1 MNAWWNSS
9 WYRGFCAYTDG
20 QSASSAACGTP
31 GLVKGSW
38 RLARAE
44 QCVRWCEAC
53 EACVYVSFDSGD
65 RDCSWYTVCEV
76 SHLKRLRSNWHHTLV
91 VRRGGAI
98 VTPRP
103 LPQLPPF
110 PPDLPEDGTQG
121 YTPYFYKMDE
131 PVRVRRTISYG
142 RGWQLLRSRGAGNE
156 GGGPCDPPQRASTC
170 SCSEEGSRARVSGST
185 GGGGTRDAD
194 SPMPRCVASAACG
207 GGGAGSGSGGG
218 GGGGGSGS
226 GGGGG
231 GGGSGGGGGGVGAGA
246 PQAGGTALVLVLD
259 ASKQE
264 LRFPFGGS
272 LAKGYGFQVRG
283 RVRGRGRGRLRGKAS

>member
-1 MNAWWNSS
+1 MDAEWNSS

-44 QCVRWCEAC
+44 QCVRRCEAC
-53 EACVYVSFDSGD
+53 DACVYVSFDPGD

-76 SHLKRLRSNWHHTLV
+76 SNLKRLRSNWHHTLV

-121 YTPYFYKMDE
+121 YTPFFYKMDE

-142 RGWQLLRSRGAGNE
+142 RGWQLLRSRGAGSN
-156 GGGPCDPPQRASTC
+156 A
-170 SCSEEGSRARVSGST
+170 T
-185 GGGGTRDAD
+185 GT
-194 SPMPRCVASAACG
+194 S
-207 GGGAGSGSGGG
+207 
-218 GGGGGSGS
+218 
-226 GGGGG
+226 
-231 GGGSGGGGGGVGAGA
+231 
-246 PQAGGTALVLVLD
+246 Q
-259 ASKQE
+259 
-264 LRFPFGGS
+264 
-272 LAKGYGFQVRG
+272 
-283 RVRGRGRGRLRGKAS
+283 